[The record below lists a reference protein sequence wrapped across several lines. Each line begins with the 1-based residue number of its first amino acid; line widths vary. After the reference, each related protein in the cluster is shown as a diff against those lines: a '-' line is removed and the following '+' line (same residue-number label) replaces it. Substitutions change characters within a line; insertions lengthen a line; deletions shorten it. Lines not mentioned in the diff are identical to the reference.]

1 MRTVGFMA
9 QVAIVACVSG
19 AALAQGQFA
28 GKWQTKISPTTGK
41 HSITV
46 NIVVKEGKI
55 VGTVVVVNPPDG
67 SEIEWPIVNS
77 GISGGTLRFETS
89 LKNDKF
95 IWRLTLKK
103 GGRQGFLHGSTGH
116 MLIDEPVV
124 RSPRS

>member
-1 MRTVGFMA
+1 M
-9 QVAIVACVSG
+9 VACLSVS
-19 AALAQGQFA
+19 ALAQGPFA

-55 VGTVVVVNPPDG
+55 GGTVVLVNPPDG
-67 SEIEWPIVNS
+67 SEIEWPIGKS
-77 GISGGTLRFETS
+77 GISGRTLKFETS

-95 IWRLTLKK
+95 TWKLTLRK
-103 GGRQGFLHGSTGH
+103 GGRDGLLHGSTGH

-124 RSPRS
+124 KQP